1 MYKLKYYSLSTEEKK
16 ILKQDFYK
24 TEFGKSMKNRL
35 NRLFIIGILGI
46 LFSIYLFFSYN
57 SVWELALGIFLLI
70 FSLLFL
76 ISSFKIRIDKL
87 NNYLIKINKTVKKN
101 N

>member
-16 ILKQDFYK
+16 NLKQDFYK
-24 TEFGKSMKNRL
+24 TEFGNSMKNRL